1 MVSPMTTYDAPDPLN
16 TFRDSGISVV
26 DPVTLRLIPDSR
38 PEARR
43 LRSLAGTV
51 PAALA
56 RLGSVEQWREGT
68 VASLDLSAL
77 EWANPSHPEEFIS
90 YRGEIRYSCRVEDS
104 RVQLIDGRPLAAL
117 PMVTPGGTPVTLW
130 MHEITEEPA
139 RDLCAYELIRW
150 ARDLLDQWES
160 PRVTD
165 VSVPVQGF
173 TGGVEIFGLGE
184 PVRQEITVLLRP
196 ATPGATWSPPVDT
209 VTLGGSGP
217 VLGWFTEE
225 GADLPCG
232 VFITG
237 SGQWERPGDE
247 PQPGRGDHDRDLY
260 ARHHDVAEVRA
271 AAEWVTTGDCAEW
284 LWATTSHEIPDV
296 VWDGVMAA
304 HYLAGPDFG
313 YPDTIGQIID
323 EPVGEASWRDLATW
337 FTWQSRGEKW
347 SMGHLRSEVG
357 SGRLPALFARFL
369 ELWDASATSNAG
381 TSAHG

>member
-1 MVSPMTTYDAPDPLN
+1 M
-16 TFRDSGISVV
+16 
-26 DPVTLRLIPDSR
+26 
-38 PEARR
+38 
-43 LRSLAGTV
+43 
-51 PAALA
+51 
-56 RLGSVEQWREGT
+56 
-68 VASLDLSAL
+68 
-77 EWANPSHPEEFIS
+77 
-90 YRGEIRYSCRVEDS
+90 EDS

-225 GADLPCG
+225 GAGLPCG

-271 AAEWVTTGDCAEW
+271 AAEWVTTGG
-284 LWATTSHEIPDV
+284 LR
-296 VWDGVMAA
+296 GVALGD
-304 HYLAGPDFG
+304 HLPRNPGRR
-313 YPDTIGQIID
+313 
-323 EPVGEASWRDLATW
+323 VGRGHGRSL
-337 FTWQSRGEKW
+337 SRGPGLRVP
-347 SMGHLRSEVG
+347 GHHRADH
-357 SGRLPALFARFL
+357 R
-369 ELWDASATSNAG
+369 
-381 TSAHG
+381 